1 MKGAAV
7 LSPSSDPR
15 PTPRLLV
22 WCSKGEEPQTII
34 TTAYIP
40 RAKPVMMYSDDA
52 RSASSKATR
61 HHGLR
66 AQEQMAGDDW
76 WEMDRPV
83 AFRHTDPDNKELKF
97 KDRVF
102 KR

>member
-1 MKGAAV
+1 M
-7 LSPSSDPR
+7 
-15 PTPRLLV
+15 
-22 WCSKGEEPQTII
+22 II
-34 TTAYIP
+34 TTAYILC
-40 RAKPVMMYSDDA
+40 AKAVMTYCDDA
-52 RSASSKATR
+52 GSASSKATC

-66 AQEQMAGDDW
+66 AQEQMVGDDW
-76 WEMDRPV
+76 WETHRPV